1 MFREQGF
8 SYLVNNNM
16 LCAGG
21 EEGRDGCQGDSGGPL
36 TQSRDQAEYLVG
48 VVSWGEGCGR
58 EGLPGVYTNVGVIVN
73 MMSDTDKRI
82 SLRLMTHIHPG
93 VKLKKPS
100 GALHR
105 NAGAVVTFE
114 RRSLAARDDAKL
126 LEVTI
131 RQ

>member
-36 TQSRDQAEYLVG
+36 TQSCDQAEYLVG

-58 EGLPGVYTNVGVIVN
+58 EGLPGVYTNVGVYKQWI
-73 MMSDTDKRI
+73 DKIIMEHGGSRWC
-82 SLRLMTHIHPG
+82 STR
-93 VKLKKPS
+93 
-100 GALHR
+100 
-105 NAGAVVTFE
+105 
-114 RRSLAARDDAKL
+114 
-126 LEVTI
+126 
-131 RQ
+131 